1 MNIFEAIRM
10 SFQMIARKKMQ
21 SFLTMLGIIIGV
33 SAVVIV
39 LSIGASAQEFIL
51 KEIKIMG
58 TDLIAVNPGKASDRI
73 PAGALGIVNTSL
85 KYEDGEKILRKNYSN
100 IKEIAMSAQGNSNI
114 VFEDNSLN
122 ASVIGSTEGYLIV
135 EKANIELGRFFTKE
149 EEQSYDRI
157 VVLGSK
163 VAKDLFKEEDPISKK
178 VKIRNMNF
186 KVIGVLEE
194 KGSGLTQDQDGSV
207 IIPMK
212 TAQKRLFG
220 IGHINFM
227 RIKVKDENLIDATV
241 EDVTMALREIHNI
254 SDFEENDFRVN
265 TTIEALE
272 AMSLITD
279 ALKFFLVAVSF
290 ISLVVGGFGI
300 MNIMLAT
307 VEERISEIGL
317 RKALGARNYHITIQF
332 LIETISI
339 TFLSGM
345 IGILLGSFVA
355 FIISKVMI
363 ILNITWVF
371 LVPVSSIL
379 FATIISISIGL
390 IFGILPAKK
399 ASKLDPIEALSYE

>member
-100 IKEIAMSAQGNSNI
+100 IKEIAMYAQGNSNI

-212 TAQKRLFG
+212 TVYYPFVG
-220 IGHINFM
+220 IAS
-227 RIKVKDENLIDATV
+227 DAG
-241 EDVTMALREIHNI
+241 A
-254 SDFEENDFRVN
+254 
-265 TTIEALE
+265 A
-272 AMSLITD
+272 TD
-279 ALKFFLVAVSF
+279 AS
-290 ISLVVGGFGI
+290 
-300 MNIMLAT
+300 
-307 VEERISEIGL
+307 R
-317 RKALGARNYHITIQF
+317 
-332 LIETISI
+332 
-339 TFLSGM
+339 
-345 IGILLGSFVA
+345 
-355 FIISKVMI
+355 
-363 ILNITWVF
+363 
-371 LVPVSSIL
+371 L
-379 FATIISISIGL
+379 FATVYDAVPPTKNNFTIGVVHNSSTVAFYDSSTVML
-390 IFGILPAKK
+390 MVT
-399 ASKLDPIEALSYE
+399 E